1 MADLK
6 SVFEEIKN
14 IDPKLSP
21 GGYVSNIMTV
31 ICAGLSYHKALTV
44 VFDES
49 GSSTVFCS
57 EEGRG
62 PYEPFAD
69 ASVAIAGAA
78 RDIKRTMILRS
89 GGRIKLPVEM
99 KMCVSV
105 PVSFGK
111 DIIGAV
117 VLYGFE
123 KETVSDEEIEFL
135 EQLSA
140 LIAFAS
146 TKNEYLKETRERV
159 EKLDDNGF
167 DSIMENISRKVL

>member
-6 SVFEEIKN
+6 SVFEQIKD

-31 ICAGLSYHKALTV
+31 ICEGLSYHKALTV

-49 GSSTVFCS
+49 GSPTVFYS
-57 EEGRG
+57 NEGRG
-62 PYEPFAD
+62 PSEPFAD

-89 GGRIKLPVEM
+89 GGRIKLPVGM
-99 KMCVSV
+99 KMCVSL

-111 DIIGAV
+111 DVIGAS

-123 KETVSDEEIEFL
+123 KEAVSDEEIEFL
-135 EQLSA
+135 EQLSS

-146 TKNEYLKETRERV
+146 TKNEYLKGSGPAA
-159 EKLDDNGF
+159 EKLDDNGLG
-167 DSIMENISRKVL
+167 SIMENISRKVL

>member
-6 SVFEEIKN
+6 SVFEQVKD

-21 GGYVSNIMTV
+21 GAYVSNILTV

-49 GSSTVFCS
+49 GSPTVFYS
-57 EEGRG
+57 NEGRG
-62 PYEPFAD
+62 PSEPFAD
-69 ASVAIAGAA
+69 ASIAIAGAA

-89 GGRIKLPVEM
+89 GGRIKLPVGM
-99 KMCVSV
+99 KMCVSL

-111 DIIGAV
+111 DIMGAA

-146 TKNEYLKETRERV
+146 TKNEYLKGLKASG

-167 DSIMENISRKVL
+167 DSIMENISRKIL